1 MFRRRRSPDPDTFE
15 AIALPH
21 ADALY
26 GFALRMSRR
35 PREAEDLVQETYLR
49 AWRFF
54 AQFESGTNMRAWL
67 FRILRNVYIN
77 QYRHSRLSPDTVS
90 ESALEVPLDAL
101 PRRDIEQPPEDPES
115 KAMAGSVDPRIE
127 EAIRALPE
135 DYRAVVLLHLA
146 SELPYREIAQVLDI
160 PIGTVMS
167 RLHRGRKLLQA
178 RLADYARSTGL
189 VRQLPRQHLT
199 PREAFVRRR
208 TFAH

>member
-1 MFRRRRSPDPDTFE
+1 MFRRRRVPDQATFE

-35 PREAEDLVQETYLR
+35 PREAEDLVQETYMR
-49 AWRFF
+49 AWRYFE
-54 AQFESGTNMRAWL
+54 QFESGTNIRAWL

-77 QYRHSRLSPDTVS
+77 QYRHRRHSPDLVL
-90 ESALEVPLDAL
+90 ESTLEAPLDAL
-101 PRRDIEQPPEDPES
+101 ARRDAGAPPDDPETQ
-115 KAMAGSVDPRIE
+115 AVAASVDPRIE
-127 EAIRALPE
+127 AAIGDLPE

-146 SELPYREIAQVLDI
+146 SELPYRDVARVLDI

-167 RLHRGRKLLQA
+167 RLHRARKLLQA

-189 VRQLPRQHLT
+189 VRRLPRRHLT
-199 PREAFVRRR
+199 PQEAFARRR
-208 TFAH
+208 AFAH

>member
-1 MFRRRRSPDPDTFE
+1 MFRRHRVQDPAAFE

-54 AQFESGTNMRAWL
+54 DQFESGTNMRAWL

-90 ESALEVPLDAL
+90 ESALEVPLDTL
-101 PRRDIEQPPEDPES
+101 PRRDSDQPHDDPES
-115 KAMAGSVDPRIE
+115 QAVAASVDPRVE
-127 EAIRALPE
+127 EAIRELPE
-135 DYRAVVLLHLA
+135 DYRAVVLLHIA
-146 SELPYREIAQVLDI
+146 SELPYREIAKVLDI

-167 RLHRGRKLLQA
+167 RLHRGRRLLQA
-178 RLADYARSTGL
+178 RLADYARTTGV
-189 VRQLPRQHLT
+189 VRRLPRRHPT
-199 PREAFVRRR
+199 PQEASLRRR